1 MSNDYFAKPGTSF
14 HQMKDFATVSPRY
27 YYRRHIEGTLPGIDK
42 ASLRTG
48 RLIHLA
54 VLEPDKFRAL
64 PLCPAE
70 HLTDSGN
77 LSTKKATKD
86 WIASLGGQDFVT
98 ANEAQQFT
106 AIAMA
111 VVGNPD
117 AQRILCHPQ
126 VACEVERFGERDGVQ
141 IKGKADIIIPG
152 QVWDLKTTD
161 SLDSIIRQCRDF
173 CYPEQVAWYQDL
185 FGVTG
190 GGLIVV
196 EKEEPHRVAVLAFE
210 PAVMAAARKRVGAWW
225 SHFLACR
232 SSGEWP
238 NDPPGITTITAAQLA
253 AA

>member
-1 MSNDYFAKPGTSF
+1 MSNDYFAKPGLSF

-27 YYRRHIEGTLPGIDK
+27 YVRRHVEGTLPGIDK

-54 VLEPDKFRAL
+54 VLEPDKFGGL
-64 PLCPAE
+64 PLCPGE

-86 WIASLGGQDFVT
+86 WIASLGGQDFIT
-98 ANEAQQFT
+98 ENERMQFT

-111 VVGNPD
+111 VMSNPA
-117 AQRILCHPQ
+117 AQRIICG
-126 VACEVERFGERDGVQ
+126 VDTSCEVERFGDRDGIA
-141 IKGKADIIIPG
+141 IKGKADIVSKRA
-152 QVWDLKTTD
+152 VWDLKTTD

-185 FGVTG
+185 FEVTE

-196 EKEEPHRVAVLAFE
+196 EKEEPHRVAVLDFE
-210 PAVMAAARKRVGAWW
+210 PAVMAKARQRIAAWW
-225 SHFLACR
+225 SHFCACR

-238 NDPPGITTITAAQLA
+238 NDPPGVVTVTAAQLSA
-253 AA
+253 A